1 MRNLPEEVLGLKY
14 AYPIH
19 PRNEM
24 TSIVMKTETTTDPV
38 WTVSTEIEKWKFL
51 DEGFNINRPVWES

>member
-38 WTVSTEIEKWKFL
+38 WTVSTEIEYWIKK
-51 DEGFNINRPVWES
+51 DVV